1 MTTKRNRGHLP
12 IKGAVREKKTDGKS
26 RAQHVR
32 EIQSWGA
39 TNERHGTRIKRSI
52 GARENSNY
60 PTEGDK
66 RREKYILRI
75 HTQPRPICLHE
86 LPQDV
91 LGRLVDIGATRIFWE
106 VSFQRD
112 LSRRNISISKA
123 T

>member
-52 GARENSNY
+52 GAREKVKLSDRGGQK
-60 PTEGDK
+60 T
-66 RREKYILRI
+66 REI
-75 HTQPRPICLHE
+75 HTADTHSTALD
-86 LPQDV
+86 LP
-91 LGRLVDIGATRIFWE
+91 A
-106 VSFQRD
+106 
-112 LSRRNISISKA
+112 
-123 T
+123 